1 MSPVSESVLHS
12 ARMNCVGHL
21 NKLPFDS
28 HDRHDHGT
36 CWEIPELHTGL
47 ARWENHRFLDVSS
60 SMGDA
65 QRRLIL

>member
-1 MSPVSESVLHS
+1 
-12 ARMNCVGHL
+12 MNCVGHL

-28 HDRHDHGT
+28 HDRHDHGN